1 MHSSRFGSHRSRPL
15 VADKA
20 DVEHELVPRVLVVL
34 QDDGVTHHFVAL
46 DVGSHYAL
54 HELCLGND
62 VGADV
67 TEGFFRDDHLFFGR
81 LAPYS
86 RAERRVKLGEEDG
99 SQRPLLAATL
109 FPRLPSLPSAFYFHI
124 NTRHH

>member
-20 DVEHELVPRVLVVL
+20 DVEHELVSLVLVVL

-46 DVGSHYAL
+46 DVGSHDAL
-54 HELCLGND
+54 HELCFGDD
-62 VGADV
+62 VGADLP
-67 TEGFFRDDHLFFGR
+67 EGLFRDDDLLPGR

-86 RAERRVKLGEEDG
+86 RTERRMKLCEEDG
-99 SQRPLLAATL
+99 SQRPLLAAAL
-109 FPRLPSLPSAFYFHI
+109 FPRPSLPRSTSSHSHI
-124 NTRHH
+124 RHH